1 MGAIGH
7 IIGTLFRAIFRIIF
21 IGILCGAIGAG
32 IILLVAFVTPGGHW
46 PPSLLTKV
54 AAIVVGILALYAG
67 GITVLMVEAVKALQE
82 AAKGVENEAGTA
94 FKGAGAIVQE
104 IEKHL

>member
-1 MGAIGH
+1 MGTIGH
-7 IIGTLFRAIFRIIF
+7 IIGTLFRAIFRIF
-21 IGILCGAIGAG
+21 VTGILCGVIGAG
-32 IILLVAFVTPGGHW
+32 VILVVAFVTPGGHW

-82 AAKGVENEAGTA
+82 AAKNVENEAGSA
-94 FKGAGAIVQE
+94 LKGAGTIVQE